1 MHEKSKPSIE
11 SSQNN
16 NNNQL
21 LEPPNHEIIHAAWA
35 YEDVTNLYHFARNTL
50 GFNRLTSHPH
60 ADLADFL
67 TNTGKYQ
74 GRLTNNWKLILLP
87 RGTFKTT
94 LAGQAYPLWL
104 LLRDPNTRILLDSET
119 YAKSA
124 DTLRA
129 IKGLIATNKLLR
141 EFHGDLN
148 IPISDE
154 AIRFAKA
161 NRGLTWNEDQILIG
175 TRTDFSKKEASLAVG
190 GVDIVKVGMHYDV
203 VIGDDYHSEKNVTTA
218 EQIQKVIQHIQLMT
232 SILDPGAQYVVI
244 GTRWD
249 DKDAYGWI
257 IEEIEGLRIKSPG
270 VYKGKYFDIMVYP
283 WRLPDGTLFAP
294 EILNE
299 ETIVPLKAMHSPYS
313 FSCQYMND
321 PIDAETAVFK
331 EDWIRNNVLSQ
342 ARIRELWDEMVIF
355 TSIDPAVTETADSD
369 YSAIVTVGFACPPNE
384 FGHPT
389 PMRILLDTH
398 YGRWNPDKL
407 VDEVFDVYRIF
418 RPVQVGFE
426 SVAGFDA
433 YQSVFREA
441 CRRKR
446 VYLPLNFFK
455 RDTKIS
461 KEARIRALSPM
472 FQAGGFYMVRG
483 ARGTDEF
490 REEYRRFPRAKHDD
504 VLDALADIEKFGYF
518 PNIGGNSRLGPEY
531 KPLDDVTGY

>member
-1 MHEKSKPSIE
+1 MSEKSKLSIE
-11 SSQNN
+11 SSELSSDAYLKAN
-16 NNNQL
+16 
-21 LEPPNHEIIHAAWA
+21 WA
-35 YEDVTNLYHFARNTL
+35 YEDVTNLLHFTRNTL
-50 GFNRLTSHPH
+50 GYSRVTTKPH
-60 ADLADFL
+60 ADLVDFL
-67 TNTGKYQ
+67 TNAGKYK

-94 LAGQAYPLWL
+94 VAAQAYPLWL

-124 DTLRA
+124 DSLRA

-148 IPISDE
+148 LPISDE

-161 NRGLTWNEDQILIG
+161 NRGLTWNEDQIVIG
-175 TRTDFSKKEASLAVG
+175 TRTDFSKREASLSVG
-190 GVDIVKVGMHYDV
+190 GVDIVKVGFHYDV

-218 EQIQKVIQHIQLMT
+218 EQIQKVVQHIQLMT
-232 SILDPGAQYVVI
+232 SILDPGSQYIII

-270 VYKGKYFDIMVYP
+270 VYKGKFFDIMVYP

-321 PIDAETAVFK
+321 PIDAETAIFK
-331 EDWIRNNVLSQ
+331 ESWIKNNLLSQ
-342 ARIRELWDEMVIF
+342 SRIREIWDEMVIF
-355 TSIDPAVTETADSD
+355 TSIDPAATENADSD
-369 YSAIVTVGFACPPNE
+369 YSAIVTVGFACPTNE
-384 FGHPT
+384 YGHPV

-407 VDEVFDVYRIF
+407 VVEVFDVYKTF

-441 CRRKR
+441 SRRRR
-446 VYLPLNFFK
+446 VFIPINFFK

-472 FQAGGFYMVRG
+472 FKTGDFYMVRG

-490 REEYRRFPRAKHDD
+490 WEEYRRFPRAKHDD

-518 PNIGGNSRLGPEY
+518 PNVGGIGQLSPDY
-531 KPLDDVTGY
+531 QPLDNVTGY